1 MAEEKAK
8 TPVELNP
15 QQAINILVQAV
26 QLGQKSGVYSL
37 DDAALIKTA
46 VDVFV
51 KKEDQPAAPVAE
63 GETTAPVA
71 EVAPETENK
80 A

>member
-1 MAEEKAK
+1 MSAK
-8 TPVELNP
+8 EAPKELNP

-26 QLGQKSGVYSL
+26 QLAQKSGVYSL

-51 KKEDQPAAPVAE
+51 KKDEQPGAPATAE
-63 GETTAPVA
+63 ATAPA
-71 EVAPETENK
+71 TEEK
-80 A
+80 K

>member
-1 MAEEKAK
+1 MSAK
-8 TPVELNP
+8 EAPKELNP

-26 QLGQKSGVYSL
+26 QLAQKSGVYSL

-51 KKEDQPAAPVAE
+51 KKDEQPVAPATAEATPAATTE
-63 GETTAPVA
+63 G
-71 EVAPETENK
+71 K
-80 A
+80 